1 MPNASPQRIGQIVGA
16 FGLKGELKI
25 DPLTDF
31 WERFQKGSRLRLKGQ
46 WVTVESYRE
55 HKNRP
60 MIRVTGVPD
69 LTAAEKLQWEYLEAI
84 IADAPELDDD
94 EYLTEDLIG
103 LKVVTTD
110 GRELG
115 EVDDVIE
122 NPAHDILQIGDILIP
137 VVKEF
142 IKEIDLDKEVIT
154 VELIPGLLPEEME
167 SDAEA
172 KG

>member
-1 MPNASPQRIGQIVGA
+1 MPTPSPVRIGQIVGA
-16 FGLKGELKI
+16 FGLKGEVKV

-31 WERFQKGSRLRLKGQ
+31 WERFQKGTRLRLKDN

-60 MIRVTGVPD
+60 MLKLSGVND
-69 LTAAEKLQWEYLEAI
+69 ATAAEKLQWEYLEAI

-103 LKVVTTD
+103 MKVVTTE
-110 GRELG
+110 GKELG
-115 EVDDVIE
+115 EVDDVIG
-122 NPAHDILQIGDILIP
+122 NPAHDILQIGEILIP

-142 IKEIDLDKEVIT
+142 IKDIDLDKEVIT
-154 VELIPGLLPEEME
+154 VQLIPGMLPGEDE
-167 SDAEA
+167 
-172 KG
+172 

>member
-1 MPNASPQRIGQIVGA
+1 M
-16 FGLKGELKI
+16 KGELKI

-60 MIRVTGVPD
+60 MVKLTGIESA
-69 LTAAEKLQWEYLEAI
+69 TAAEKLQWEYLEAI
-84 IADAPELDDD
+84 IVDTPELDDD
-94 EYLTEDLIG
+94 EYLTDDLIG
-103 LKVVTTD
+103 MQVVTTE
-110 GRELG
+110 GRVLG

-142 IKEIDLDKEVIT
+142 IKDIDLDKEIIT
-154 VELIPGLLPEEME
+154 VELIPGLLPEELE
-167 SDAEA
+167 SDVEA
-172 KG
+172 QS